1 MVQIVSD
8 CEKEAQPVPEDDE
21 LTAVRVRVSGS
32 VQGVGF
38 RYYTHR
44 VAVSLGLDGYVRNR
58 SDGTVEAVAEGNAEM
73 VDLFL
78 EKISKGP
85 PGSRVRGI
93 RVSDLPPVGYRSF
106 EIRI

>member
-8 CEKEAQPVPEDDE
+8 RVKEAQPVPEDDE
-21 LTAVRVRVSGS
+21 LTAVRARVSGS

-38 RYYTHR
+38 RYFTHR
-44 VAVSLGLDGYVRNR
+44 IAVSLGLDGYVRNR
-58 SDGTVEAVAEGNAEM
+58 SDGTVEAVVEGNAAM

-93 RVSDLPPVGYRSF
+93 RVSDLPPVGYSGF